1 MKMIKKNQLK
11 IVIFTAVR
19 YCSIKKRECHRNV
32 ITTAINIIDESSRL
46 PSEMPL
52 V

>member
-19 YCSIKKRECHRNV
+19 YRSILNGRHRNV
-32 ITTAINIIDESSRL
+32 IMSVISVIDESSRL

-52 V
+52 L